1 MELKS
6 VIYWKLV
13 YPILL
18 RMDKY
23 RGLDFLAEIS
33 PEELDFDLERAHGYG
48 PSGKNFLQEV
58 ISDFTISSSD
68 CIIDVGCGK
77 GSAMKYLLEF
87 PFARVDGVE
96 LSARIADI
104 ATQNFLRMKENR
116 CKVFTGD
123 AGNFKQFDAYNY
135 IYFYNPFPPIVMS
148 EVIENLKESLLRTD
162 REIVIIYMS
171 PTCNNVITE
180 SGVFARAGIY
190 YKHGAW
196 ITVYSNRSLDK
207 SVLSANK
214 KMQQSEDSSPLDDS
228 LKTYLKNYVLKEY
241 K

>member
-48 PSGKNFLQEV
+48 PSGKKFLQEV
-58 ISDFTISSSD
+58 VSDFSISSTDS
-68 CIIDVGCGK
+68 IIDVGCGK

-123 AGNFKQFDAYNY
+123 AGNFKQFDDYNY

-148 EVIENLKESLLRTD
+148 EVIANLKESLLRTD

-180 SGVFARAGIY
+180 SGVFARVGIY
-190 YKHGAW
+190 HKNGAW
-196 ITVYSNRSLDK
+196 ITVYSNRSEDK

-214 KMQQSEDSSPLDDS
+214 KMQHSVDGSSLDDS

>member
-6 VIYWKLV
+6 IVYWKLV
-13 YPILL
+13 YPIIL

-23 RGLDFLAEIS
+23 RGLDFLTEVS
-33 PEELDFDLERAHGYG
+33 PEELNFDLKRAHGYG
-48 PSGKNFLQEV
+48 PSGKSFLKEV
-58 ISDFTISSSD
+58 VSDFNITPKDS
-68 CIIDVGCGK
+68 IIDVGCGK
-77 GSAMKYLLEF
+77 GSAMKSLLEF

-104 ATQNFLRMKENR
+104 ATQNFKRLKEKR
-116 CKVFTGD
+116 CKVYTMD
-123 AGNFKQFDAYNY
+123 AGYFRQYDDYNY
-135 IYFYNPFPPIVMS
+135 IYFYNPFPAIVMS
-148 EVIENLKESLLRTD
+148 EVIDNLKASLQRSD

-190 YKHGAW
+190 HKDGAW
-196 ITVYSNRSLDK
+196 ITVYSNRSPDT

-214 KMQQSEDSSPLDDS
+214 KMQRNVVGTPLDEA
-228 LKTYLKNYVLKEY
+228 LKTYLRNYVLKEY